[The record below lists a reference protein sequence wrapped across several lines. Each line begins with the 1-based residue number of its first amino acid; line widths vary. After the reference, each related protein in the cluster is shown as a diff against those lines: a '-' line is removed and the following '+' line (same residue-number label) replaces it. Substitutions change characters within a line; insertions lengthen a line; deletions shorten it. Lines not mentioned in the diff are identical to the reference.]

1 MKKCPSFE
9 NEIIYRFIID
19 FFADLSRPSHF
30 QMIPLP
36 LFRYD
41 KWQGSVSEWSSFRIA
56 CSFRNEGECPSF
68 RKPYRFIAEGLADLS
83 EKSFRNESRTVIFK
97 WGEWPSFWKAFRFI
111 LVYFLDLRR
120 IFSEWLGALS
130 DMTSLL
136 YDCPLPHFG
145 SGGGFTS
152 YHNGRN
158 LIFLSF
164 EREDFQA

>member
-41 KWQGSVSEWSSFRIA
+41 KWQGSVSEWSSFRTA
-56 CSFRNEGECPSF
+56 CSFRNEGKCPSF
-68 RKPYRFIAEGLADLS
+68 REPYRFIAEALADLS
-83 EKSFRNESRTVIFK
+83 AKSFRNESRTVILK
-97 WGEWPSFWKAFRFI
+97 WGYDRHFKRH
-111 LVYFLDLRR
+111 LDLFKSFLRFKAYLFGMTR
-120 IFSEWLGALS
+120 ASFRYDREILFSEWLGALS
-130 DMTSLL
+130 AMTPLF

-145 SGGGFTS
+145 SGGIYLFS
-152 YHNGRN
+152 
-158 LIFLSF
+158 
-164 EREDFQA
+164 